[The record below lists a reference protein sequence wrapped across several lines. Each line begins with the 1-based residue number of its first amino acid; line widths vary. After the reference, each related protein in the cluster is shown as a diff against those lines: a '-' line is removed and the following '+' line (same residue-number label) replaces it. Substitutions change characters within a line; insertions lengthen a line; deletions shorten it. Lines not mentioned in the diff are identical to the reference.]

1 MLVIQEGKICV
12 THLGDLDK
20 CKERYYEITVE
31 TDSDRITGCWFSDSE
46 RIVIAYEERIE
57 IYNAMTKTKL
67 RTVET
72 QTYNSCPKV
81 IANDIIVCFQAEK
94 KINFYDV

>member
-1 MLVIQEGKICV
+1 
-12 THLGDLDK
+12 
-20 CKERYYEITVE
+20 
-31 TDSDRITGCWFSDSE
+31 
-46 RIVIAYEERIE
+46 
-57 IYNAMTKTKL
+57 MTKTKL

-94 KINFYDV
+94 KINFYDIEKDKIVCKSKVEISNEESDCYCITDDSLMIIDEKSDIVEMKLPFLTD